1 MNDGNITVVVD
12 NGELITISNDCLK
25 ELSEIRDELSFE
37 HEYLE
42 YQREQLEIN
51 NSILLAILVFSGAC
65 LGALIFR
72 HLRQ

>member
-72 HLRQ
+72 HLRK

>member
-25 ELSEIRDELSFE
+25 KLSEIRDELSFE

-72 HLRQ
+72 HLRK

>member
-42 YQREQLEIN
+42 YQREQLRIN
-51 NSILLAILVFSGAC
+51 NSIALAILVFCGAC

-72 HLRQ
+72 HLRK